1 MTYATI
7 GGEESPRHLG
17 AGMNEPLV
25 RRLGAEF
32 LGTFVLVFVGCGAAI
47 LDAGNKGIDFLGV
60 AFAFGIAV
68 MVMVYAVGAISGGHF
83 NPAVTIGLAVARRFP
98 WADVIAYIA
107 TQVVAA
113 LVAALALLGVAK
125 GQDGFSAKASGF
137 ASNGYGDHS
146 PFQYNLGAVILTEI
160 VLTAIFLYVI
170 IGATDVRSTAGF
182 AGIAIGFTLAAI
194 HIVSIPVSNTSV
206 NPARSTGPAI
216 IQHGWAVGQLWVFWV
231 APIIGALIAGASHRL
246 IFGAEAPSPAE
257 PLAAET

>member
-1 MTYATI
+1 
-7 GGEESPRHLG
+7 
-17 AGMNEPLV
+17 MNEPLL

-47 LDAGNKGIDFLGV
+47 LDAGNSSPTFQTLDFLGV
-60 AFAFGIAV
+60 AIAFGVAV

-98 WADVIAYIA
+98 WSDVIAYIV

-113 LVAALALLGVAK
+113 VVAALVLLGVAK
-125 GQDGFSAKASGF
+125 GQPGFSAKQSGF

-146 PFQYNLGAVILTEI
+146 PFHYNLGAVLLIEI

-170 IGATDVRSTAGF
+170 IGATDVRSPAGF
-182 AGIAIGFTLAAI
+182 AGIAIGFTLAII

-216 IQHGWAVGQLWVFWV
+216 IQHGWAVGQLWLFWL
-231 APIIGALIAGASHRL
+231 APIVGAAIAGASYRF
-246 IFGAEAPSPAE
+246 IVGEQVPSPEE
-257 PLAAET
+257 PLAATT